1 MGTAREHLVFGH
13 LRAWAWLPRTLP
25 CEGAELMKFLVTATP
40 IVPLTDRV
48 ILDKLAAWMRDQ
60 QQAGR
65 ITAAYGLVGGG
76 GCSIMD
82 VGSFEELHEL
92 TALCPIGAY
101 LSFDIKPLIELDT
114 SFAMALDQLPG

>member
-1 MGTAREHLVFGH
+1 MRLV
-13 LRAWAWLPRTLP
+13 
-25 CEGAELMKFLVTATP
+25 KFLVTAMP
-40 IVPLTDRV
+40 ITPLTDV
-48 ILDKLAAWMRDQ
+48 AVMDKLADWMSEQ

-82 VGSFEELHEL
+82 VASVEELHEL

-101 LSFDIKPLIELDT
+101 LSFDIRPLIELGASLT
-114 SFAMALDQLPG
+114 MGREHLPH